1 MKCRFCELIE
11 DPKKCFP
18 IFESENIFAFLEK
31 FPMNE
36 GHLLVVPKNHV
47 PDFEELP
54 EKEYSELM
62 RVCKNLS
69 KVLKKEFKCKKVG
82 MFIIGFDISHTHVH
96 LIPLHEQYSLDSTG
110 KRTSSKNKL
119 STETNL
125 EAAQNRILANF

>member
-1 MKCRFCELIE
+1 MKCRFCELSGNPE
-11 DPKKCFP
+11 KCFP
-18 IFESENIFAFLEK
+18 IFESENVFAFLEK

-36 GHLLVVPKNHV
+36 GHLLVVPKKHV

-82 MFIIGFDISHTHVH
+82 MFIIGFDIPHTHIH
-96 LIPLHEQYSLDSTG
+96 LIPLHKQYYLDPTG
-110 KRTSSKNKL
+110 KRTSSNNKL
-119 STETNL
+119 SSDENL
-125 EAAQNRILANF
+125 ETVQNRILANF